1 MSWEL
6 AASLGDEA
14 VDDVAWTTTASGHD
28 EYIASAQ
35 GSAVIV
41 WQLEGHAN
49 NLQVWKPLHNHYSFR
64 HVSP

>member
-6 AASLGDEA
+6 AARLGDEA

-35 GSAVIV
+35 GSTVIV

-49 NLQVWKPLHNHYSFR
+49 NLQV
-64 HVSP
+64 